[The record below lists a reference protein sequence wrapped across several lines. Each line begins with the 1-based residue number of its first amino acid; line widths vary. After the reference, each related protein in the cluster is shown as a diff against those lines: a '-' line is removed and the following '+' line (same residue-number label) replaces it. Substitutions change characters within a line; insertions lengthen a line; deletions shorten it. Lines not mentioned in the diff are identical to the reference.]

1 MTYPQIRLEEYCT
14 IIPDYHIPV
23 NPGDD
28 EQGMY
33 KVIPGSI
40 KYSDID
46 FSVCR
51 RVSTMMI
58 PHIERYMPQYGDVL
72 IARMGP
78 LTAKVVYFVKDEEP
92 SYLISGFIRLRC
104 SSILQAKWIYHYLR
118 TENAQK
124 DIESLLGDG
133 VMPHLSHRDLG
144 NLMIPVPDEKTMQE
158 LVDSWDALLTEQSE
172 CVKRINELET
182 IYRTKLSEI

>member
-144 NLMIPVPDEKTMQE
+144 NLMIPIPDEKTMQE
-158 LVDSWDALLTEQSE
+158 LVDSLDAILTEQSE
-172 CVKRINELET
+172 CIKRVGELET